1 MKKVKLTE
9 EKIKIIKSY
18 AELIFGKDT
27 EVYLFGSRTDLSKKG
42 GNIDLLILTKSKEN
56 LFKKKLIFLSKLYK
70 NLGEQKIDVIITEK
84 PKSYIELKAI
94 NSGVK
99 L

>member
-1 MKKVKLTE
+1 MKKVKLTD

-84 PKSYIELKAI
+84 TKSYIELKAI